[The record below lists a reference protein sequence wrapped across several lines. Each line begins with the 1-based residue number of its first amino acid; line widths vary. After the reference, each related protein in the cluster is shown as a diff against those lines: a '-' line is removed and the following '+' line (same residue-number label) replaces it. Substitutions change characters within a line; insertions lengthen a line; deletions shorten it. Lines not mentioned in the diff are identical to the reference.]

1 MSLGPRDAIAK
12 EINGDD
18 VLEIKIAERQN
29 LTKNSKFGNKLT
41 KIVMFQLSKS
51 SASTR
56 RNSLFIAFFF
66 IFLMKKDKFL
76 PFQPFSLH
84 RI

>member
-29 LTKNSKFGNKLT
+29 LTKNGKFGNKLT
-41 KIVMFQLSKS
+41 KIVDNP
-51 SASTR
+51 R
-56 RNSLFIAFFF
+56 
-66 IFLMKKDKFL
+66 
-76 PFQPFSLH
+76 
-84 RI
+84 